1 MVTID
6 ASVLVAADTA
16 DESAHDDC
24 AAFLR
29 ALILDGIVVHQ
40 PSLSLVEVIAA
51 VARRTRDTALA
62 RDAGS
67 ALLGM
72 PGVVFHDLDL
82 DGASKAAALAGSSFL
97 RGADAIYA
105 CVAATTGSALV
116 TLDEELLARAPAGIV
131 VTTPA
136 RWLSSRG

>member
-1 MVTID
+1 VVTID

-29 ALILDGIVVHQ
+29 ALIQDGIAVHQ
-40 PSLSLVEVIAA
+40 PSLSVVEITAA

-72 PGVVFHDLDL
+72 PGVVFHDLSL
-82 DGASKAAALAGSSFL
+82 DQASKAAALAVSWFL

-105 CVAATTGSALV
+105 SIAAATGSTLV
-116 TLDEELLARAPAGIV
+116 TLDDELLARAPAGVV